1 MNFWWSPYSSLLHT
15 HTHTHTHTRL
25 QPDAHRCPWSS
36 IPWNQ
41 TSLSPCGFHRSW
53 KGGHSRS
60 WEPLPSPQV
69 IYATSLPA
77 TTHKYPTPEN
87 HVAGF
92 QIFPSHFT
100 CNDVPFWSIIPSWHP
115 FLPLASQQAGKEVH
129 THTHPPKWAQREG
142 MCDKGTHTV

>member
-1 MNFWWSPYSSLLHT
+1 MNFWWSPYSSLL